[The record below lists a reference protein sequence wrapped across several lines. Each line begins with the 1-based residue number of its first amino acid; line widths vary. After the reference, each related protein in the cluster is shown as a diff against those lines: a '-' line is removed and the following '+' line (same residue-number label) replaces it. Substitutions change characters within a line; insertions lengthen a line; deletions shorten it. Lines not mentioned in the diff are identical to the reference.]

1 MPNQFWRKNNQVPM
15 TATRRGGRDADDA
28 WLPLREHALARSLA
42 WADSLAHGREEKE
55 GGAVASRTWKVE
67 GDKEIEIEG

>member
-1 MPNQFWRKNNQVPM
+1 MPM

-55 GGAVASRTWKVE
+55 VGAVASRTWKVE
-67 GDKEIEIEG
+67 GDKEIEIEV